1 MKIAAII
8 PARYNSTRFRGKPLV
23 KIKGI
28 TMIERVYRK
37 VEKCRRFADII
48 VATDDERIVDEV
60 RRFGGNGVLTS
71 EKHHSGTDRLWEVLT
86 RRDFAAAVNIQGDEP
101 LIPEKLIG
109 DLFDELEAGRQQV
122 VTAAYFN
129 TIKDDFFSENVV
141 KVVFDKDC
149 RALYF
154 SRSPVPFIN
163 SADFSGFFQ
172 HIGIYGYLR
181 NTVEAFIN
189 FPPSRLE
196 KAERLEQLRFL
207 ENGIPIKIIISK
219 EKSSGVDVPGDVKK
233 IEKLLT
239 AGGE

>member
-37 VEKCRRFADII
+37 VEKCRKFADII
-48 VATDDERIVDEV
+48 IATDDERILDEV
-60 RRFGGNGVLTS
+60 QRFGGNGALTS
-71 EKHHSGTDRLWEVLT
+71 DRHHSGTDRLWEVLAS
-86 RRDFAAAVNIQGDEP
+86 RDFAAAVNIQGDEP
-101 LIPEKLIG
+101 LLPEKLIG
-109 DLFDELEAGRQQV
+109 DLFDELETGRHQV

-129 TIKDDFFSENVV
+129 TAADDFFSENVV
-141 KVVFDKDC
+141 KVVFDKNG

-154 SRSPVPFIN
+154 SRSPVPFIRG
-163 SADFSGFFQ
+163 ADFTGFFQ

-196 KAERLEQLRFL
+196 NSERLEQLRFL
-207 ENGIPIKIIISK
+207 ENGVPIKIIISA
-219 EKSSGVDVPGDVKK
+219 ERSIGVDVPADIEK
-233 IEKLLT
+233 IEKLLA